1 MHVTARLTPLFA
13 ALAAAAWLVLGGGV
27 ARADAPEGPVID
39 LSSPPAGAQGW
50 TRACSLRHPACI
62 HGAPGTNTPTVLAAL
77 DAVDRAWDVQTG
89 ALQLPAPDGGADGLW
104 HAYLV
109 DGVDEGGRARLTS
122 RDPVSRS
129 DRAASLGLVDRTALP
144 GCALD
149 LDAAR
154 ALAWGALLRAAPG
167 TDAGS
172 ARAQTRALA
181 RLATGCTAPDRDDFA
196 FQAEPEITL
205 IDPTSEPR
213 SSGASMFF
221 EWLDATFGTQPA
233 SLLAGAWALAPTKTP
248 ASAWGWSRKPTGFD
262 VLATSLAGALG
273 TDSDLDD
280 VFLRF
285 GTDRAL
291 LPPPAHVGWHI
302 PWPDHARRLASPTA
316 VAPTGASY
324 VMIDHAG
331 APPGASLRVEA
342 QWEDYGRMKW
352 AVIKLDAAGH
362 ALAMLPITSP
372 RLATSAALTV
382 ELIDAVDRL
391 VVVGVNVGSTEHP
404 FDPDQGWWEPH
415 GWVLTVSPG

>member
-1 MHVTARLTPLFA
+1 
-13 ALAAAAWLVLGGGV
+13 
-27 ARADAPEGPVID
+27 
-39 LSSPPAGAQGW
+39 
-50 TRACSLRHPACI
+50 
-62 HGAPGTNTPTVLAAL
+62 
-77 DAVDRAWDVQTG
+77 
-89 ALQLPAPDGGADGLW
+89 
-104 HAYLV
+104 
-109 DGVDEGGRARLTS
+109 
-122 RDPVSRS
+122 
-129 DRAASLGLVDRTALP
+129 
-144 GCALD
+144 
-149 LDAAR
+149 
-154 ALAWGALLRAAPG
+154 
-167 TDAGS
+167 
-172 ARAQTRALA
+172 
-181 RLATGCTAPDRDDFA
+181 
-196 FQAEPEITL
+196 
-205 IDPTSEPR
+205 
-213 SSGASMFF
+213 MFF

-233 SLLAGAWALAPTKTP
+233 SLLAGTWALAPTKTP
-248 ASAWGWSRKPTGFD
+248 AGGWRWSRKPTGFD
-262 VLATSLAGALG
+262 VLTTSLAGALG

-285 GTDRAL
+285 ATDRAL

-302 PWPDHARRLASPTA
+302 PWPDQARRLASPTP

-362 ALAMLPITSP
+362 ALAVLPITSP

-382 ELIDAVDRL
+382 ELIDAVDRF